1 MLPVLAS
8 RSVHTPVGVRVLDHS
23 IRYPMIPLLP
33 GFVGALQ
40 LRSIADEPTAVAV
53 SARGGPGGVPVDVV
67 ALTAD
72 VQGPKSLAFL
82 ALTR

>member
-8 RSVHTPVGVRVLDHS
+8 ISRHPPVPVLDRS
-23 IRYPMIPLLP
+23 IRYPTIALLP
-33 GFVGALQ
+33 ELSGTLQ
-40 LRSIADEPTAVAV
+40 LNSIADEPTAVAV
-53 SARGGPGGVPVDVV
+53 RARGGPGGVPVDVL

-72 VQGPKSLAFL
+72 VQGPKPLAFL

>member
-8 RSVHTPVGVRVLDHS
+8 RSLHAPVRVLDHS

-33 GFVGALQ
+33 GLSGALQ
-40 LRSIADEPTAVAV
+40 LKSIAEEPSAVAV
-53 SARGGPGGVPVDVV
+53 SERGAPGGVPVDVV
-67 ALTAD
+67 AFTAD
-72 VQGPKSLAFL
+72 VQSPGPLAFL